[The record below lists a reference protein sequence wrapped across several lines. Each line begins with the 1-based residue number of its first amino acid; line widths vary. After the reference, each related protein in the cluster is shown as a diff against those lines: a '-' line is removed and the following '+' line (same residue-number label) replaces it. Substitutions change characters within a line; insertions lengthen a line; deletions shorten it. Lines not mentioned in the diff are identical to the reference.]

1 MQDCSPGSAGTIL
14 DRHVIGYSGESLHAA
29 ARRRPAW
36 AVARPP
42 TATHPGPSARPWD
55 RAGRVATGVA
65 CPDHRVA
72 WPWVLGRRSPG
83 PGRCSALP
91 VRSHPILQILYV
103 SENVSFEMLRNV
115 TRRRTRPPRSEQLAV
130 AMRRAPTRT
139 TDGSH
144 QASRLVSSVPSPA
157 MVFVCSRVAHRRLT
171 DASHPVN
178 ETDNQALSHAPPL
191 LRGGTAV
198 PLREPE
204 AVPGLLV
211 GRAIMPSTRR
221 AAAAVA
227 CSGDGRL
234 RAA

>member
-1 MQDCSPGSAGTIL
+1 MRPRAG
-14 DRHVIGYSGESLHAA
+14 
-29 ARRRPAW
+29 ARRGPWRGRRQRHTRGPAPG
-36 AVARPP
+36 RG
-42 TATHPGPSARPWD
+42 TAP
-55 RAGRVATGVA
+55 VA
-65 CPDHRVA
+65 CQLAWHVPIIGSRVA